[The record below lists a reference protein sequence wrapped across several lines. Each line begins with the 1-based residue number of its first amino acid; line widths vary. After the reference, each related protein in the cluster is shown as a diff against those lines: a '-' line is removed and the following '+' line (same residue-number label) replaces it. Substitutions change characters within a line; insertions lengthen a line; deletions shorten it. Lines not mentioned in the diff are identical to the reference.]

1 MFRNNFKIAWRNLVK
16 SKGFSFIN
24 ITGLAIGMAVALLI
38 GLWVWDELSFNKSF
52 DNYNRIGQLMQNRTF
67 NGRTGTYK
75 IQAPP
80 MAKELRD
87 HYPDIKTAA
96 LTTFTEDH
104 VLAFRSE
111 ERRVGKECRTRAAS

>member
-52 DNYNRIGQLMQNRTF
+52 DNYNRIGQLYQTRTF
-67 NGRTGTYK
+67 NGKPTTYK
-75 IQAPP
+75 IQPQP

-87 HYPDIKTAA
+87 HYPDFKDVSLASFI
-96 LTTFTEDH
+96 EDH
-104 VLAFRSE
+104 VVAWNE
-111 ERRVGKECRTRAAS
+111 KK